1 MMNVELKP
9 VEKKDWKFIL
19 HLRNQ
24 EDVRLACH
32 NTSIINDETHLKYM
46 QKMEANPNFFQ
57 WIITYNKKD
66 VGYIKIDG
74 LVFGSMLL
82 NEYRGEGIGKQAYAL
97 VFKEAKKLGL
107 TKLTAQVKMDRETS
121 IEFEMKTGW
130 IKKEIIYKNNKPYA
144 YSLEKPL

>member
-1 MMNVELKP
+1 MSVKIRP
-9 VEKKDWKFIL
+9 VEKKDWKLIL
-19 HLRNQ
+19 HLRNL
-24 EDVRLACH
+24 EDIRLSFH
-32 NTSIINDETHLKYM
+32 DSSIINDETHLKYM

-82 NEYRGEGIGKQAYAL
+82 NEYRGKGIGKQAYAL

>member
-1 MMNVELKP
+1 MNVKIRP

-19 HLRNQ
+19 HLRNL
-24 EDVRLACH
+24 EDIRLSFH
-32 NTSIINDETHLKYM
+32 DSSIINDETHLKYM

-82 NEYRGEGIGKQAYAL
+82 NEYRGKGIGKQAYAL
-97 VFKEAKKLGL
+97 VFNEAKKLGL

>member
-1 MMNVELKP
+1 MNVKIRP

-19 HLRNQ
+19 HLRNL
-24 EDVRLACH
+24 EDIRLSFH
-32 NTSIINDETHLKYM
+32 DSSIINDETDLKYM
-46 QKMEANPNFFQ
+46 QKMEVNPNFFQ

-82 NEYRGEGIGKQAYAL
+82 NEYRGKGIGKQAYAL
-97 VFKEAKKLGL
+97 VFNEAKKLGL

>member
-1 MMNVELKP
+1 MSVKIRP

-19 HLRNQ
+19 HLRNL
-24 EDVRLACH
+24 EDIRLAFH
-32 NTSIINDETHLKYM
+32 DSSIINDETHLKYM

-82 NEYRGEGIGKQAYAL
+82 NKYRGKGIGKQAYAL

-144 YSLEKPL
+144 YSLEKLL

>member
-1 MMNVELKP
+1 MSVKIRS

-19 HLRNQ
+19 HLRNL
-24 EDVRLACH
+24 EDIRLAFH
-32 NTSIINDETHLKYM
+32 DSSIINDETHLKYM

-82 NEYRGEGIGKQAYAL
+82 NEYRGKGIGKQAYAL

-107 TKLTAQVKMDRETS
+107 TKITAQVKMDRETS

>member
-1 MMNVELKP
+1 MSVKIRP

-19 HLRNQ
+19 HLRNL
-24 EDVRLACH
+24 EDIRLAFH
-32 NTSIINDETHLKYM
+32 DSSIINDETHLKYM

-82 NEYRGEGIGKQAYAL
+82 NKYRGKGIGKQAYAS
-97 VFKEAKKLGL
+97 VFKKAKKLGL

>member
-1 MMNVELKP
+1 MSVKIRP

-19 HLRNQ
+19 HLRNL
-24 EDVRLACH
+24 EDIRLAFH
-32 NTSIINDETHLKYM
+32 DSSIINDETHLKYM

-82 NEYRGEGIGKQAYAL
+82 NEYRGKGIGKQAYAL
-97 VFKEAKKLGL
+97 VFKKAKKLGL

>member
-1 MMNVELKP
+1 MNVKIRP

-19 HLRNQ
+19 HLRNL
-24 EDVRLACH
+24 EDIRLAFH
-32 NTSIINDETHLKYM
+32 DSSIINDETHLKYM

-82 NEYRGEGIGKQAYAL
+82 NEYRGKGIGKQAYAL
-97 VFKEAKKLGL
+97 VFKKAKKLGL

>member
-32 NTSIINDETHLKYM
+32 NTSIIDDETHLKYM

-144 YSLEKPL
+144 YSLENPL

>member
-1 MMNVELKP
+1 MIILLFSNSNLCEQIHHIQYNVKIRP

-19 HLRNQ
+19 HLRNL
-24 EDVRLACH
+24 EDIRLAFH
-32 NTSIINDETHLKYM
+32 DSSIINDETHLKYM

-97 VFKEAKKLGL
+97 VFKEAKK
-107 TKLTAQVKMDRETS
+107 AWSYEANRPS
-121 IEFEMKTGW
+121 
-130 IKKEIIYKNNKPYA
+130 
-144 YSLEKPL
+144 

>member
-1 MMNVELKP
+1 MNVKIRP
-9 VEKKDWKFIL
+9 VEKKDWKLIL
-19 HLRNQ
+19 HLRNL
-24 EDVRLACH
+24 EDIRLSFH
-32 NTSIINDETHLKYM
+32 DSSIINDETHLKYM

-130 IKKEIIYKNNKPYA
+130 IKKEIIYKNNEPYA
-144 YSLEKPL
+144 FSLERPL

>member
-1 MMNVELKP
+1 MSVKIKP
-9 VEKKDWKFIL
+9 AEKKDWGFIL
-19 HLRNQ
+19 QLRNQ

-32 NTSIINDETHLKYM
+32 DTSIIDNETHLKYM
-46 QKMEANPNFFQ
+46 QKMKTNPKNFH

-66 VGYIKIDG
+66 VGYIKIVN
-74 LVFGSMLL
+74 LEFGSMLL
-82 NEYRGEGIGKQAYAL
+82 SDYRGRGIGKQAYTL
-97 VFKEAKKLGL
+97 VFEEAKKLGL

-130 IKKEIIYKNNKPYA
+130 VKKEIIYKNNKPYA

>member
-1 MMNVELKP
+1 MMSVKIRS

-19 HLRNQ
+19 HLRNL
-24 EDVRLACH
+24 EDIRLAFH
-32 NTSIINDETHLKYM
+32 DSSIINDETHLKYM

-82 NEYRGEGIGKQAYAL
+82 NEYRGKGIGKQAYAL

-107 TKLTAQVKMDRETS
+107 TKITAQVKMDRETS

-130 IKKEIIYKNNKPYA
+130 IKKEIINHMPI
-144 YSLEKPL
+144 L

>member
-1 MMNVELKP
+1 MSVKIRP

-19 HLRNQ
+19 HLRNL
-24 EDVRLACH
+24 EDIRLSFH
-32 NTSIINDETHLKYM
+32 DSSIINDETHLKYM

-82 NEYRGEGIGKQAYAL
+82 NEYRGKGIGKQAYAL
-97 VFKEAKKLGL
+97 VFNEAKKLGL

>member
-1 MMNVELKP
+1 MNVKIRP

-19 HLRNQ
+19 HLRNL
-24 EDVRLACH
+24 EDIRLAFH
-32 NTSIINDETHLKYM
+32 DSSIINDETHLKYM

-130 IKKEIIYKNNKPYA
+130 IKKEIIYKNNEPYA
-144 YSLEKPL
+144 FSLERPL

>member
-1 MMNVELKP
+1 MSVKIRP

-19 HLRNQ
+19 HLRNL
-24 EDVRLACH
+24 EDIRLAFH
-32 NTSIINDETHLKYM
+32 DSSIINDETHLKYM

-82 NEYRGEGIGKQAYAL
+82 NEYRGKGIGKQAYAL
-97 VFKEAKKLGL
+97 VFKKAKKLGL

-130 IKKEIIYKNNKPYA
+130 VKKEIIYKNNKPYA

>member
-1 MMNVELKP
+1 MNVKIRP

-19 HLRNQ
+19 HLRNL
-24 EDVRLACH
+24 EDIRLAFH
-32 NTSIINDETHLKYM
+32 DSSIINDETHLKYM

-82 NEYRGEGIGKQAYAL
+82 NEYRGKGIGKQAYAL

>member
-1 MMNVELKP
+1 MNVKIRP

-19 HLRNQ
+19 HLRNL
-24 EDVRLACH
+24 EDIRLAFH
-32 NTSIINDETHLKYM
+32 DSSIINDETHLKYM

-82 NEYRGEGIGKQAYAL
+82 NEYRGKGIGKQAYAL
-97 VFKEAKKLGL
+97 VFNEAKKLGL